1 MHSIAKMSLSRILL
15 HMRWLFFLA
24 ALPLFGAYIGN
35 PADPALMN
43 TGFFSAQYPFFKL
56 TSGYVGDYVSDKR
69 YEAHQTSEDFDPNNA
84 FRHFGVHSQMASVS
98 LILVERL
105 EIFGT
110 AGGAKEHA
118 QWCKKPSWSDAT
130 TTFLDF
136 ESNYQF
142 AWSTGAKVVFL
153 QWGSVFLSGDFTYFA
168 IPSSHK
174 SYFKFFNR
182 LSLPLDTAPIQKF
195 GLSEWQTA
203 LALSVRFV
211 FLTPYAGINY
221 ISSHLNV
228 QSGPEVPAIHYTN
241 QQNFGY
247 FYGLTLSLTGR
258 FHLNIERRVRNE
270 FAYGFSTI
278 AVF

>member
-1 MHSIAKMSLSRILL
+1 
-15 HMRWLFFLA
+15 MRFLFFLA
-24 ALPLFGAYIGN
+24 ALPLFASYIGN
-35 PADPALMN
+35 PAGPALMN
-43 TGFFSAQYPFFKL
+43 TGFFSAQYPFFKC
-56 TSGYVGDYVSDKR
+56 TTGYVGDYVSDKR
-69 YEAHQTSEDFDPNNA
+69 YEASQTDANFDPNTA
-84 FRHFGVHSQMASVS
+84 FRHFGVHSQMATVS

-105 EIFGT
+105 ELFGM

-118 QWCKKPSWSDAT
+118 QWCKQPSWSDAT
-130 TTFLDF
+130 ATFLDF

-153 QWGSVFLSGDFTYFA
+153 QWGNVFLSGDFSYFA

-195 GLSEWQTA
+195 GLTEWQGA

-211 FLTPYAGINY
+211 FLTPYVGVDY
-221 ISSHLNV
+221 MRSHLHV
-228 QSGPEVPAIHYTN
+228 QNGPAVPAINYYTQKN
-241 QQNFGY
+241 YGY